1 MAQKKLRNL
10 KEAVTG
16 SRDSEKNTTYY
27 WGEGT
32 TSKKKVWAEDGQDT
46 IQKFH
51 RDLRKPRKHKEKK
64 QVLYSWTKVCK
75 MDTLK

>member
-27 WGEGT
+27 WGEGP
-32 TSKKKVWAEDGQDT
+32 TSKKKVWAEDGLDA

-51 RDLRKPRKHKEKK
+51 RDLRKASKTQRKRNKSYT
-64 QVLYSWTKVCK
+64 V
-75 MDTLK
+75 D